1 MSTSPFSIPNDS
13 RKAPV
18 NRMIRKLL
26 ALRDKAL
33 RSSKHLPQFTS
44 HGNPIFISEA
54 DQNAEL
60 QKYANIRELDKLISQ
75 LEQIAY

>member
-1 MSTSPFSIPNDS
+1 MNPFSDPNDS

-26 ALRDKAL
+26 ALRAKAL
-33 RSSKHLPQFTS
+33 RSSQALPKITS
-44 HGNPIFISEA
+44 HGNPIFISED
-54 DQNAEL
+54 DQKAEL
-60 QKYANIRELDKLISQ
+60 KKYANIRVIDNMITQ

>member
-1 MSTSPFSIPNDS
+1 MSFLDPNDS

-18 NRMIRKLL
+18 NRMIRQLV

-33 RSSKHLPQFTS
+33 RSSQALPKTTS
-44 HGNPIFISEA
+44 HGNPIFISKD
-54 DQNAEL
+54 DQKAEL
-60 QKYANIRELDKLISQ
+60 KKYANIRVIEKMIAQ

>member
-1 MSTSPFSIPNDS
+1 MSTSPFSDPNDA

-26 ALRDKAL
+26 ALRSKAL
-33 RSSKHLPQFTS
+33 RSSQSMSKFTS

-54 DQNAEL
+54 DQKAEL
-60 QKYANIRELDKLISQ
+60 QKYANIREIDKLIKQ

>member
-1 MSTSPFSIPNDS
+1 MSTSPFSIPNDA

-26 ALRDKAL
+26 AIRSQAL
-33 RSSKHLPQFTS
+33 RSSQAMPKFTS
-44 HGNPIFISEA
+44 HGKPKFISEE
-54 DQNAEL
+54 DQKAEL
-60 QKYANIRELDKLISQ
+60 KKYANIRELDKLIKQ